1 MRSLGNVS
9 VVHSALETF
18 PFLFFAPG
26 YLCNFRS
33 SVWIGS
39 VTFLRCC
46 SSEVCEVRA
55 SAFDVSVHDSSSL
68 SRGWLG
74 SRL

>member
-9 VVHSALETF
+9 VVHSDLETF
-18 PFLFFAPG
+18 PFLFFTPG
-26 YLCNFRS
+26 YLCKFRS

-46 SSEVCEVRA
+46 SSEVCEERA
-55 SAFDVSVHDSSSL
+55 SASDVSVHDARIL